1 LFGPPN
7 KKCVLALPVS
17 PPPCLL
23 DPACLDPGYAAV
35 MATALVTGANRG
47 IGLSLARLLKERGDH
62 VIAACRHETAE
73 LSALGVEVA
82 AGVDVTSDKSVNL
95 LAEKLKGR
103 TLDVLINNAGLL
115 ASESLSNLD
124 FASIQRQMEVNAY
137 GPLRVTHKLSG
148 LLRRGSKVALI
159 TSRMG
164 SIDDNTSGGMYGY
177 RMSKAALNAAG
188 KSLAHDLGP
197 LGVAVALLHPGY
209 VKTQMTGG
217 HGRVAPDDAARDLLT
232 RIDQLTLENS
242 GTFWHAN
249 GEILPW

>member
-1 LFGPPN
+1 
-7 KKCVLALPVS
+7 
-17 PPPCLL
+17 
-23 DPACLDPGYAAV
+23 

-47 IGLSLARLLKERGDH
+47 IGLSFAKLLKARGDT
-62 VIAACRHETAE
+62 VIAACRRETPE
-73 LSALGVEVA
+73 LVALDVEIA

-115 ASESLSNLD
+115 AEESFANLD

-137 GPLRVTHKLSG
+137 GPLRVTHKLSAQ
-148 LLRRGSKVALI
+148 LKRGSKVALI

-164 SIDDNTSGGMYGY
+164 SIGDNTSGGMYGY

-188 KSLAHDLGP
+188 KSLARDLTR
-197 LGVAVALLHPGY
+197 LGVAVAILHPGY
-209 VKTQMTGG
+209 VKTHMTDG
-217 HGRVAPDDAARDLLT
+217 HGNVAPNEAARDLLT
-232 RIDQLTLENS
+232 RIDELGLQNT

-249 GEILPW
+249 GSVLPW